1 MYQHVP
7 VMLKEVM
14 DYADIGPGKVVVDC
28 TLGGGGY
35 TAAAARSVG
44 KTGRVLSIDLDE
56 LALANARRLKD
67 DLSLENIVLKQ
78 GNFAQVAEL
87 FAEEFGSEA
96 KADAVFFDLGLS
108 SAQLADVER
117 GFSFAQDGPLDMS
130 FDHDGKT
137 TKSIVNKATETEL
150 RRILY
155 EYGEERF
162 APRIAKAIVE
172 QRRQEPFATSGQLV
186 KLLERVLPAS
196 YRREARI
203 HFATRTFQALRIATN
218 EELRVLRTALEAA
231 AGILKSGGRLVVV
244 SFHSLEDRIVKDYF
258 RQESKDCLCPPRQM
272 VCSCAHSAVLEVMT
286 KKPIVASEEEIAVNP
301 RSRSAKL
308 RAAVKI

>member
-1 MYQHVP
+1 
-7 VMLKEVM
+7 M